1 MRIGLTGGVASG
13 KSTVAEMLR
22 ALGAHILDA
31 DLMARELVEP
41 GQPAYAAIVRH
52 WGPQYLLAD
61 GCLDRSLLRE
71 RIFSDPAAKKWL
83 ESLLHPRIRQLFLDR
98 SQSLQKD
105 LPEAVIVWVV
115 PLLVENHYQALL
127 DQVLVIDCPSS
138 LQIERL
144 QSRPG
149 WSNTQIEAV
158 LAAQL
163 PRAERNAA
171 ADYIISNETDVQ
183 ALHEAVLVYWEA
195 VHKARGF
202 A

>member
-1 MRIGLTGGVASG
+1 MRLGLTGGVASG
-13 KSTVAEMLR
+13 KSTVAEMLHG
-22 ALGAHILDA
+22 LGAHILDA
-31 DLMARELVEP
+31 DLMARELVAP
-41 GQPAYAAIVRH
+41 GQPAFAEIVRQ

-61 GCLDRSLLRE
+61 GCLNRSLLRD

-83 ESLLHPRIRQLFLDR
+83 ESLLHPQIRQLLLDR

-149 WSNTQIEAV
+149 WSGPQIEAV

-171 ADYIISNETDVQ
+171 ADHVISNEQDLQ
-183 ALHEAVLVYWEA
+183 ALREAVLDYWNTL
-195 VHKARGF
+195 HKARGF

>member
-22 ALGAHILDA
+22 TLGAHILDA

-41 GQPAYAAIVRH
+41 GQPAFAEIVRQ
-52 WGPQYLLAD
+52 WGPQYLQAD

-83 ESLLHPRIRQLFLDR
+83 ESLLHPQIRQLFLDR

-105 LPEAVIVWVV
+105 LSEAVIVWVV
-115 PLLVENHYQALL
+115 PLLVENHYQVLL
-127 DQVLVIDCPSS
+127 DQVLVIDCPNA

-144 QSRPG
+144 QLRPG
-149 WSNTQIEAV
+149 WSNAQIEAV

-171 ADYIISNETDVQ
+171 ADYVINNEKDVQ

-195 VHKARGF
+195 VHKVCGF